1 MNTRASRHPT
11 LRLPKAVA
19 LGLWGTLWLGNALW
33 MLADPAGWYAGVDGV
48 ANTGPYNPHFVRDI
62 GMAYL
67 TLALLAFAAIRWTAH
82 AVALIGAGTLFLAA
96 LESAEPGAP
105 AERKMHGMSR
115 RSKVY
120 KGIDTILSKDW
131 MDREDALAQRAGST
145 AQKEEA

>member
-1 MNTRASRHPT
+1 MNTLASRHPT
-11 LRLPKAVA
+11 LRLPNAVA

-82 AVALIGAGTLFLAA
+82 AVALIGAGTLFLGLHAILHIWDIAA
-96 LESAEPGAP
+96 TRLP
-105 AERKMHGMSR
+105 AEHILMDMPGVFLPVLVGASLMWWCLPV
-115 RSKVY
+115 RS
-120 KGIDTILSKDW
+120 
-131 MDREDALAQRAGST
+131 
-145 AQKEEA
+145 

>member
-1 MNTRASRHPT
+1 MNTLASRHPT

-82 AVALIGAGTLFLAA
+82 AVALIGAGTLFLGLHAILHIWDIAA
-96 LESAEPGAP
+96 TRLP
-105 AERKMHGMSR
+105 AEHILMDMPGVFLPVLVGASLMWWCLPV
-115 RSKVY
+115 RS
-120 KGIDTILSKDW
+120 
-131 MDREDALAQRAGST
+131 
-145 AQKEEA
+145 

>member
-67 TLALLAFAAIRWTAH
+67 TLARLAFAAIRWTAH
-82 AVALIGAGTLFLAA
+82 AVALIGAGTLFLGLHAILHIWDIAA
-96 LESAEPGAP
+96 TRLP
-105 AERKMHGMSR
+105 AEHILMDMPGVFLPVLVGASLMWWCLPV
-115 RSKVY
+115 RS
-120 KGIDTILSKDW
+120 
-131 MDREDALAQRAGST
+131 
-145 AQKEEA
+145 

>member
-82 AVALIGAGTLFLAA
+82 AVALIGAGTLFLGLHAILHIWDIAA
-96 LESAEPGAP
+96 TRLP
-105 AERKMHGMSR
+105 AEHILMDMPGVFLPVLVGASLMWWCLPV
-115 RSKVY
+115 RS
-120 KGIDTILSKDW
+120 
-131 MDREDALAQRAGST
+131 
-145 AQKEEA
+145 